1 MAVKI
6 HMGNLE
12 ARIEGLAKDAKGY
25 LLKAKG
31 ESKDGNGIQEMEIA
45 VRIIEEMS
53 KKAIKYINEGM
64 KKISRY

>member
-12 ARIEGLAKDAKGY
+12 ARVEGLAKDARGY

-31 ESKDGNGIQEMEIA
+31 ESKDGNGIQEMELA
-45 VRIIEEMS
+45 VRTIEEMS
-53 KKAIKYINEGM
+53 KKALKHLETGI

>member
-12 ARIEGLAKDAKGY
+12 ARIEGLAKDARGY

-31 ESKDGNGIQEMEIA
+31 ESKDGNGIQEMELA
-45 VRIIEEMS
+45 VRTIEEMS
-53 KKAIKYINEGM
+53 KKALKHLETGR
-64 KKISRY
+64 KRISR

>member
-12 ARIEGLAKDAKGY
+12 ARVEGLAKDARGY

-31 ESKDGNGIQEMEIA
+31 ESKDGNGIQEMELA
-45 VRIIEEMS
+45 VRTIEEMS
-53 KKAIKYINEGM
+53 KKALKYLETGI

>member
-12 ARIEGLAKDAKGY
+12 ARVEGLAKDARGY

-31 ESKDGNGIQEMEIA
+31 ESKDGNGIQEMELA
-45 VRIIEEMS
+45 VRTIEEMS
-53 KKAIKYINEGM
+53 KKALKQLETGI

>member
-6 HMGNLE
+6 HIGNLE
-12 ARIEGLAKDAKGY
+12 ARIEGLAKDARGY

-31 ESKDGNGIQEMEIA
+31 ESKDGNGIQEMELA
-45 VRIIEEMS
+45 VRTIEEMS
-53 KKAIKYINEGM
+53 KKALKNLETGI

>member
-12 ARIEGLAKDAKGY
+12 ARIEGLAKDARSY
-25 LLKAKG
+25 LLRAKG
-31 ESKDGNGIQEMEIA
+31 ESKDGNGIQEMELA

-53 KKAIKYINEGM
+53 KKALKYLEQGR

>member
-12 ARIEGLAKDAKGY
+12 ARIEGLAKDARGY

-31 ESKDGNGIQEMEIA
+31 ESKDGNGIQEMELA

-53 KKAIKYINEGM
+53 KKALKYLEQGR

>member
-12 ARIEGLAKDAKGY
+12 ARIEGLAKDARGY

-31 ESKDGNGIQEMEIA
+31 ESKDGNGIQEMELA
-45 VRIIEEMS
+45 VRTIEEMS
-53 KKAIKYINEGM
+53 KKALKQLETGI

>member
-12 ARIEGLAKDAKGY
+12 ARVEGLAKDARGY

-31 ESKDGNGIQEMEIA
+31 ESKDGNGIQEMELA
-45 VRIIEEMS
+45 VRTIEEMA
-53 KKAIKYINEGM
+53 KKASKYLNDGI